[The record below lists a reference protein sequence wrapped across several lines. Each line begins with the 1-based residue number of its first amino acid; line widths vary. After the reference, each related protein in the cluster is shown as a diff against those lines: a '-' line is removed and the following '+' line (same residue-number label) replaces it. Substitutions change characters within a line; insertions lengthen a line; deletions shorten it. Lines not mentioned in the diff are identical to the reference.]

1 MDHDRLF
8 KELLTNFFFEFIE
21 LFVPQMAAE
30 MDRSSIEFLDKEVF
44 NDPPTGDRHE
54 VDLLVKVRLSEREV
68 FILVHVENQSTWQ
81 ADFPKRMFKYYSV
94 LLVRHDL
101 PVYPIAIFSYD
112 RPLTPASDRF
122 DLELFDRPILKFE
135 FHAIQ
140 LNRLNWRDFL
150 SRPNPVASALM
161 AKMNIA
167 AEDQIRVTL
176 ECVRMLVTL
185 KLKPARSQMIGDFML
200 SYLKFTGAE
209 LVRYIQSSDLVSYQ
223 EKENIMELLNP
234 MVEMGREEG
243 LQQGRVQGRLEGR
256 VEGRVAILLRQFR
269 RRFGSLPVG
278 LPDQI
283 AHLTDLQLDDLAE
296 ALFDFHTIADAQA
309 WLEQH

>member
-1 MDHDRLF
+1 MDHDQLF

-44 NDPPTGDRHE
+44 SDAPTGDRHE

-81 ADFPKRMFKYYSV
+81 ADFPKRMFRYFSV
-94 LLVRHDL
+94 LHAKFDL
-101 PVYPIAIFSYD
+101 PIYPIALFSYD
-112 RPLTPASDRF
+112 RPLAHASDRYAI
-122 DLELFDRPILKFE
+122 ELFDRQILNFE

-150 SRPNPVASALM
+150 SRPNPVAGALM

-167 AEDQIRVTL
+167 PEDRLRVTL
-176 ECVRMLVTL
+176 ECLRMLATL
-185 KLKPARSQMIGDFML
+185 KLNPARMHVISVFML
-200 SYLKFTGAE
+200 SYLQNTAAE
-209 LVRYIQSSDLVSYQ
+209 VIRYTQLSDLVDNQ
-223 EKENIMELLNP
+223 EKESIMELLNP
-234 MVEMGREEG
+234 FVEMGREEG
-243 LQQGRVQGRLEGR
+243 RI
-256 VEGRVAILLRQFR
+256 EGRVALVLRQLR
-269 RRFGSLPVG
+269 RRFGELPSE

-283 AHLTDLQLDDLAE
+283 GHLSDTRLDDLAE
-296 ALFDFHTIADAQA
+296 ALLDFQTLADARA
-309 WLEQH
+309 WLARA